1 MERAFGRWGL
11 LLAAWVAV
19 LLGSSQG
26 LLPSVGRVVQAQT
39 ATIPCAT
46 AATPPATES
55 TPATGGTPVVAP
67 PVSMPFPAEGGQ
79 LTVFAAASL
88 TAAFERIGADL
99 EAAHPGLRVEYNFAG
114 SQALVTQIAEGA
126 DADVFAAAG
135 PEPMDVALAAG
146 LIDAQPV
153 DIARNRLAIVV
164 PKENP
169 GEMSSAVDLAK
180 SGLKLVLAA
189 PDVPVGRYAREAICA
204 MGTDVPSYGEG
215 FVDRVTANVVS
226 EEDNVKAVLA
236 KVRLGEADAGIVY
249 TTDITPDVT
258 DDVSVV
264 AIPPTVNVVAHYPIA
279 PVRGGDTALAGA
291 FIAYLLSPEGQSTL
305 QAFGFE
311 PIS

>member
-1 MERAFGRWGL
+1 MVRAVRRWGL
-11 LLAAWVAV
+11 LLSTSVAV
-19 LLGSSQG
+19 LLGSSLG
-26 LLPSVGRVVQAQT
+26 LLPSSAPVVRAQSE
-39 ATIPCAT
+39 TIPCAT
-46 AATPPATES
+46 AAPPPATES
-55 TPATGGTPVVAP
+55 TPVVGGTPVVAP
-67 PVSMPFPAEGGQ
+67 PAAVLFPAEGGQ

-146 LIDAQPV
+146 LIDAQPI

-180 SGLKLVLAA
+180 PGLKLVLAA

-204 MGTDVPSYGEG
+204 MGADVPSYGEG

-258 DDVSVV
+258 DNVHVI
-264 AIPPTVNVVAHYPIA
+264 AIPSAVNVVARYPIA
-279 PVRGGDTALAGA
+279 PVRGGDIALAGA
-291 FIAYLLSPEGQSTL
+291 FIAYLLGPEGQATL